1 APVDSV
7 DDPNNFGV
15 IALFAAVVSVSVV
28 KELDI
33 ELGYQNLTSQ
43 IGPDAQRRSMF
54 YSPDARLFATL
65 VANLDPIFGGI
76 TGSRRSQHAV
86 NQPLGKSF

>member
-1 APVDSV
+1 M
-7 DDPNNFGV
+7 
-15 IALFAAVVSVSVV
+15 
-28 KELDI
+28 
-33 ELGYQNLTSQ
+33 

-76 TGSRRSQHAV
+76 TGSRRAQHAA
-86 NQPLGKSF
+86 NESLGRSY